1 MIYFNHISSHLPTPP
16 ISTPPPPL
24 PTQLYGLP
32 GEKKYTHTKRTKNEN
47 EDKQKITKTK
57 IKCQNETKSPWKNG
71 GVCGIHLV
79 LTNHCRAWGLAQ
91 SAVNI
96 PREIPWRNWFPFPS
110 GYQLQVAS
118 WFGVAL
124 RVHFPFAV
132 LGPFRFERWPLLRMR
147 QSLCVLSAPVLPAL
161 ETAGVT

>member
-16 ISTPPPPL
+16 ISTPPPHFPL
-24 PTQLYGLP
+24 NFMVSQ
-32 GEKKYTHTKRTKNEN
+32 EKKIHIHTKRTKNEN
-47 EDKQKITKTK
+47 EDKQKMTKTK

-124 RVHFPFAV
+124 RVHFPLAV
-132 LGPFRFERWPLLRMR
+132 LGPFRFERRPLLHK
-147 QSLCVLSAPVLPAL
+147 LSVTMCPQCASPAAL